1 MSAITLITGGTGKL
15 GQIFVSD
22 CLSRGD
28 TAIVVG
34 SRDEALSSLT
44 AAHPEA
50 ARSGQLVTFKCDL
63 MVPDAAAS
71 VVKFCQDRTLFP
83 DGLINNARNLSFLKI
98 GEDGLVDRANFV
110 AEFTLDVVVPYE
122 LSMALTAMPKSRLR
136 RIVNIGSQYGCV
148 APNRALY
155 DDFDRESPIQY
166 GVAKAALIQLSRELA
181 VRLAP
186 RNVQVNCVSFG
197 GVKGRVNSEFEER
210 YAKLVP
216 MGRMLEEKDILGPV
230 AFLLSHASAGMTGHN
245 LVVDG
250 GWVAW

>member
-1 MSAITLITGGTGKL
+1 MNAITLITGGTGKL
-15 GQIFVSD
+15 GQVFVSD

-34 SRDEALSSLT
+34 SREDALSSLT
-44 AAHPEA
+44 AAHPQA

-63 MVPDAAAS
+63 MAADAAAAI
-71 VVKFCQDRTLFP
+71 VKFCQQRTLFP
-83 DGLINNARNLSFLKI
+83 DGLVNNARNQSFLKM
-98 GEDGLVDRANFV
+98 GEDGFVDRTNFV
-110 AEFTLDVVVPYE
+110 GEFTLDVVVAYE
-122 LSMALTAMPKSRLR
+122 LSMALTTMPNSRMR

-155 DDFDRESPIQY
+155 DDFDRVSPIQY

-181 VRLAP
+181 VRLAL

-197 GVKGRVNSEFEER
+197 GVKGRANSEFEAR
-210 YAKLVP
+210 YAKLAP
-216 MGRMLEEKDILGPV
+216 MGRMLDEKDVAGPV
-230 AFLLSHASAGMTGHN
+230 AFLLSDASSGMTGHN
-245 LVVDG
+245 LMVDG

>member
-1 MSAITLITGGTGKL
+1 VSAITLITGGTGKL
-15 GQIFVSD
+15 GQVFVSD

-28 TAIVVG
+28 TAIVIG
-34 SRDEALSSLT
+34 PREETLSSVI

-50 ARSGQLVTFKCDL
+50 VRSSQLVTFKCDL
-63 MVPDAAAS
+63 MAPGAAAS
-71 VVKFCQDRTLFP
+71 VVKFCRERALFP
-83 DGLINNARNLSFLKI
+83 DGLINNARNLSFLRI
-98 GEDGLVDRANFV
+98 GEDGLVDRTNFV

-122 LSMALTAMPKSRLR
+122 LSMALTTMPNSRIR

-155 DDFDRESPIQY
+155 NDFDRESPIQY

-197 GVKGRVNSEFEER
+197 GVKGRANSEFEAR

-216 MGRMLEEKDILGPV
+216 MGRMLDEKDLAGPV
-230 AFLLSHASAGMTGHN
+230 AFLLSDASTGMTGHN

-250 GWVAW
+250 GWAVW